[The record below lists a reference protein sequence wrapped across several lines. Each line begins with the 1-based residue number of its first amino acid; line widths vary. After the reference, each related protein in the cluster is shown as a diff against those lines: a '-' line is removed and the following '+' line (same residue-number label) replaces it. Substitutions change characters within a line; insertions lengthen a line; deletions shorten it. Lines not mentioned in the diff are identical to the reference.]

1 MSNAVR
7 YLLAASLL
15 FAVTGDGRE
24 REPTSLVELEK
35 AGIDKIARLTAAE
48 TSTILFTL
56 ADYIVGYAKE
66 GRVEWIS
73 ATDNRNRPCG
83 WPHPALSHDGL
94 RVALVRSSDT
104 PKRCRIMIHDIPTVT
119 ERQLAETSGEPG
131 EISWS
136 WDDGD
141 ISFFERG
148 ISAVSVRS
156 GVKRMLLP
164 FPMKVDDHQFTF
176 SVWQPMQWLHNGRDL
191 VVELETEIPTKEPG
205 THTYHGHLL
214 LVSGGDAQVIDVGSR
229 PAVSPVSDRI
239 AYHTPGAIRA
249 INADKTGRIALATA
263 PRTLLLFSEALFGN
277 IVWSSDGTRL
287 FFGTIVSENRRD
299 KLYLLDVKSGRRE
312 RFLSETSIGIRGWH

>member
-7 YLLAASLL
+7 YLFAASLL
-15 FAVTGDGRE
+15 FAVTRDGRE
-24 REPTSLVELEK
+24 NEPTSLVELER

-48 TSTILFTL
+48 KSTILFTL

-73 ATDNRNRPCG
+73 STDNRNRPCG

-94 RVALVRSSDT
+94 RVALVLSSDT
-104 PKRCRIMIHDIPTVT
+104 PKRCRIMIYDIPTAT
-119 ERQLAETSGEPG
+119 QRQLAETSDEPG

-136 WDDGD
+136 WDDGE

-148 ISAVSVRS
+148 ISAISVKN

-164 FPMKVDDHQFTF
+164 FPRKVDDSHQFTF
-176 SVWQPMQWLHNGRDL
+176 SVWHPMQWLHNGRGL

-205 THTYHGHLL
+205 THTYHGNLL

-239 AYHTPGAIRA
+239 AYYTSGAILA
-249 INADKTGRIALATA
+249 INADKTGRIVLAKA
-263 PRTLLLFSEALFGN
+263 PRTMLLFSETLFGN
-277 IVWSSDGTRL
+277 IVWSIRWQPPFLWHD
-287 FFGTIVSENRRD
+287 
-299 KLYLLDVKSGRRE
+299 RE
-312 RFLSETSIGIRGWH
+312 REPSRQVVSARCEIRSARAIPV